1 MTIAKFQGGD
11 AVITIHNTR
20 LPIVEYRGQRVVT
33 LAMIDQVH
41 ERPEGTARRNFNE
54 HRERFVEGRD
64 YFEVTADEIRT
75 QSLGQAFAPRT
86 ARGALL
92 TERGYMLLTKPF
104 NDDLAWEVQSRLVD
118 EYFSPVKAPALPQ
131 DLPAA
136 LRLAADLA
144 EEKAVLTLENQQ
156 QAKKIEALENLFM
169 PGETVPQFAKR
180 LNGVNSQ
187 QMLAYLIEIKWVFNA
202 ERDPDSSPKYR
213 VYAIPR
219 DKHWLTEKP
228 ITIRG
233 EGIVP
238 FIKYTPVMLEEGAR
252 RLHDMYIAEKLPMKQ
267 TWDGKFTV
275 SKFTS
280 ESPL

>member
-1 MTIAKFQGGD
+1 MNL
-11 AVITIHNTR
+11 VTIHNTQ

-54 HRERFVEGRD
+54 HRDKLIEGED
-64 YFEVTADEIRT
+64 YFVRNSSEARQMGFV
-75 QSLGQAFAPRT
+75 APN
-86 ARGALL
+86 GLSLL
-92 TERGYMLLTKPF
+92 TEQGYLMLVKSLT
-104 NDDLAWEVQSRLVD
+104 DDLAWTVQRQLVSN
-118 EYFSPVKAPALPQ
+118 YFRPAPAPILPQ
-131 DLPAA
+131 NLPAA

-144 EEKAVLTLENQQ
+144 EEKAVLALENRQ

-187 QMLAYLIEIKWVFNA
+187 QVMAYLIHIKWVFNS

-213 VYAIPR
+213 VYAEAR

-228 ITIRG
+228 TTIRG
-233 EGIVP
+233 EGIP
-238 FIKYTPVMLEEGAR
+238 SFIKYTPVMLEEGAR
-252 RLHDMYIAEKLPMKQ
+252 RLHDMYLAGKLPMKQ
-267 TWDGKFTV
+267 TWNGEFFYTKFNPEN
-275 SKFTS
+275 S
-280 ESPL
+280 L

>member
-1 MTIAKFQGGD
+1 MNT
-11 AVITIHNTR
+11 ITIHQTQM
-20 LPIVEYRGQRVVT
+20 PIVEYRGQRVVT
-33 LAMIDQVH
+33 FAIIDQVH
-41 ERPEGTARRNFNE
+41 ERPEGTAKRNFSDN
-54 HRERFVEGRD
+54 RDRFRAGED
-64 YFEVTADEIRT
+64 YFLIPKSESDGFRTFGIEV
-75 QSLGQAFAPRT
+75 PN
-86 ARGALL
+86 RGLTVL
-92 TERGYMLLTKPF
+92 TEQGYLMVVKSLT
-104 NDDLAWEVQSRLVD
+104 DDLAWTVQRQLVNS
-118 EYFSPVKAPALPQ
+118 YFRPQ
-131 DLPAA
+131 QFTVPQT
-136 LRLAADLA
+136 RA
-144 EEKAVLTLENQQ
+144 EA
-156 QAKKIEALENLFM
+156 IM

-252 RLHDMYIAEKLPMKQ
+252 RLHDMYLAEKLPMKQ

>member
-1 MTIAKFQGGD
+1 MSQ
-11 AVITIHNTR
+11 ITIHNTQ
-20 LPIVEYRGQRVVT
+20 LPIVEFRGQRVVT

-41 ERPEGTARRNFNE
+41 ERPEGTASRTFTA
-54 HRERFVEGRD
+54 HKERLIEGAD
-64 YFEVTADEIRT
+64 YFFADTSQKDALRCFGIEV
-75 QSLGQAFAPRT
+75 PN
-86 ARGALL
+86 RGLILL
-92 TERGYMLLTKPF
+92 AEQGYLMLVKPF
-104 NDDLAWEVQSRLVD
+104 TDDLSWTVQRQLVGN
-118 EYFSPVKAPALPQ
+118 YFRPPAAPVLPQ
-131 DLPAA
+131 DLPTA

-144 EEKAVLTLENQQ
+144 EQNGMLALENQQ
-156 QAKKIEALENLFM
+156 QAKKIDALENLFM

-187 QMLAYLIEIKWVFNA
+187 QMLAFLIEIDWVYNA

-213 VYAIPR
+213 VYSAPR

-233 EGIVP
+233 EGILP

-252 RLHDMYIAEKLPMKQ
+252 RLHDMYLAEKLPMKH

-280 ESPL
+280 ESSL

>member
-1 MTIAKFQGGD
+1 MSL
-11 AVITIHNTR
+11 VTIHNTQ

-54 HRERFVEGRD
+54 HRDKLIEGED
-64 YFEVTADEIRT
+64 YFVRNSSEARQMGFV
-75 QSLGQAFAPRT
+75 APN
-86 ARGALL
+86 GLSLL
-92 TERGYMLLTKPF
+92 TEQGYLMLVKSLT
-104 NDDLAWEVQSRLVD
+104 DDLAWTVQRQLVSN
-118 EYFSPVKAPALPQ
+118 YFRPVSTPMLPQ

-144 EEKAVLTLENQQ
+144 EEKAVLALENRQ

-187 QMLAYLIEIKWVFNA
+187 QVMAYLIHIKWIFNS

-213 VYAIPR
+213 VYAEAR

-228 ITIRG
+228 TTIRG
-233 EGIVP
+233 EGIP
-238 FIKYTPVMLEEGAR
+238 SFIKYTPVMLEEGAR
-252 RLHDMYIAEKLPMKQ
+252 RLHDMYLAGKLPMKQ
-267 TWDGKFTV
+267 TWNGEFFYTKFNPEN
-275 SKFTS
+275 S
-280 ESPL
+280 L

>member
-1 MTIAKFQGGD
+1 MTIAKFPGGD

-20 LPIVEYRGQRVVT
+20 LAIVEYRGQRVVT

-41 ERPEGTARRNFNE
+41 ERPDDTAGRNFRE
-54 HRERFVEGRD
+54 HRDRLIDGAD
-64 YFEVTADEIRT
+64 YFVLSRSQNSEIRGLE
-75 QSLGQAFAPRT
+75 QDVPN
-86 ARGALL
+86 RGLIVL
-92 TERGYMLLTKPF
+92 TEQGYLMLVKSLT
-104 NDDLAWEVQSRLVD
+104 DDLAWIVQRQLVNS
-118 EYFSPVKAPALPQ
+118 YFRPQQFPVPQ
-131 DLPAA
+131 TRAEA
-136 LRLAADLA
+136 MRLAADL
-144 EEKAVLTLENQQ
+144 EEQNEVLALENQQ

-233 EGIVP
+233 EGILP

-252 RLHDMYIAEKLPMKQ
+252 RLHDMYLAEKLPMKQ

>member
-1 MTIAKFQGGD
+1 MNT
-11 AVITIHNTR
+11 ITIHQTQ

-41 ERPEGTARRNFNE
+41 ERPDDTAGRNFRE
-54 HRERFVEGRD
+54 HRDRLIDGAD
-64 YFEVTADEIRT
+64 YFVLSRSQNSEIRGLE
-75 QSLGQAFAPRT
+75 QDVPN
-86 ARGALL
+86 RGLIVL
-92 TERGYMLLTKPF
+92 TEQGYLMLVKSLT
-104 NDDLAWEVQSRLVD
+104 DDLAWTVQRQLVSS
-118 EYFSPVKAPALPQ
+118 YFRPQ
-131 DLPAA
+131 QFVVPQTRAEA
-136 LRLAADLA
+136 MRLAADL
-144 EEKAVLTLENQQ
+144 EEQNEVLALENHQ

-233 EGIVP
+233 EGILP

-252 RLHDMYIAEKLPMKQ
+252 RLHDMYLAEKLPMKQ